1 MACICRCALTVR
13 FGRIWQSYIAMFV
26 KILELIRPLRTRVS
40 QANTALEDGEKRL
53 TEMQRDL
60 EAEQLKQ
67 AVLASEKK
75 VCGAKE
81 AHRARHLW

>member
-1 MACICRCALTVR
+1 
-13 FGRIWQSYIAMFV
+13 MFV